1 MTFEEFKV
9 GKSEYKVQNTFEK
22 DGFYNILRD
31 RVRSKFGNG
40 KSLTNKIKYNNSWL
54 FKISILFI
62 LQIISYY

>member
-1 MTFEEFKV
+1 MSPYHI
-9 GKSEYKVQNTFEK
+9 SEYLEVQNTFEK
-22 DGFYNILRD
+22 DGFYNIVRD

>member
-1 MTFEEFKV
+1 MTLEEFKV

-40 KSLTNKIKYNNSWL
+40 KSLTNKIKYNNSYL

>member
-1 MTFEEFKV
+1 MTLEEFKV

-31 RVRSKFGNG
+31 RVRSKFGKG

-62 LQIISYY
+62 

>member
-1 MTFEEFKV
+1 MTLEEFKV

>member
-1 MTFEEFKV
+1 MTLEEFKV

-22 DGFYNILRD
+22 DGFYNIVRD